1 MKISELLIPELK
13 HETQLVEKFLKRVPQ
28 DKLDWK
34 PHEKSMSMGKL
45 CAHLVEIYDWIPGT
59 MNVDEMDM
67 AGYKSP
73 TATSIDELIS
83 KLPEV
88 AKVAETALDKDD
100 DEYWR
105 DWAMKQDGAVLMQM
119 PKYTVLRSMVLNQ
132 FPHHR
137 AQLGVYFR
145 MLDISVPST
154 YGPSADES

>member
-13 HETQLVEKFLKRVPQ
+13 HETQITEKFLKRVPQ

-34 PHEKSMSMGKL
+34 PHEKSMPMGKL
-45 CAHLVEIYDWIPGT
+45 CAHLVELYGWIPGT
-59 MNVDEMDM
+59 MDVDEMDM
-67 AGYKSP
+67 ANYQRPSLN
-73 TATSIDELIS
+73 SIDEMLS
-83 KLPEV
+83 KLPEF
-88 AKVAETALDKDD
+88 AQAAEAALDKED
-100 DEYWR
+100 DEYWK
-105 DWAMKQDGAVLMQM
+105 DWTMKRDGAVLMKM

-145 MLDISVPST
+145 MLDVDVPAT